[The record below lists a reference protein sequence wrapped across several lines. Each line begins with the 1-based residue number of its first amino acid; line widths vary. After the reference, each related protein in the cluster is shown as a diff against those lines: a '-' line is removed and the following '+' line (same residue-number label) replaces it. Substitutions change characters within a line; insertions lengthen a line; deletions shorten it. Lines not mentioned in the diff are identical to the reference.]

1 MNRFKK
7 YLSCLMLIA
16 LSFSCAA
23 HKQIDHAQQV
33 PPPQPESS
41 LQDTDRHLPPVQLSQ
56 QREIIAHYAIQ
67 SIGIPYKWGGQSPK
81 TGFDCSGLASY
92 TYKKAG
98 IVIPRTSKA
107 QLASGQFI
115 EKNKLQVGDLVF
127 FKGTQKK
134 GGLHVGIYLGDGV
147 LIHAPGKG
155 RHVSFEKLDH
165 PYFKKYY
172 IGSRQYL

>member
-1 MNRFKK
+1 MDIFKK
-7 YLSCLMLIA
+7 YFFCIMLVA
-16 LSFSCAA
+16 LSFSCSA
-23 HKQIDHAQQV
+23 HKKTDPILHI
-33 PPPQPESS
+33 PRPETSV
-41 LQDTDRHLPPVQLSQ
+41 QDTDLHHPEVKLSQ

-67 SIGIPYKWGGQSPK
+67 SLGLPYKWGGQSPK

-98 IVIPRTSKA
+98 IILPRTAKA
-107 QLASGQFI
+107 QLGNGRSV

-127 FKGTQKK
+127 FKGPEKK

-155 RHVSFEKLDH
+155 GHVSFEKLDH

>member
-1 MNRFKK
+1 MNRFKI
-7 YLSCLMLIA
+7 YLFCLMLIA

-23 HKQIDHAQQV
+23 HKQIDHKQHI
-33 PPPQPESS
+33 PPPLPESS
-41 LQDTDRHLPPVQLSQ
+41 LQDADQHLPQVKISQ

-98 IVIPRTSKA
+98 IILPRTAKA
-107 QLASGQFI
+107 QLASGQSV
-115 EKNKLQVGDLVF
+115 EKHRLQVGDLVF
-127 FKGTQKK
+127 FKGPEKK
-134 GGLHVGIYLGDGV
+134 GGLHVGIYLGDDV

-155 RHVSFEKLDH
+155 SHVSFEELNN
-165 PYFKKYY
+165 PYFEKYY